1 LYKAMVR
8 SNLEYAT
15 TVWNPHYEDVIKNIE
30 KIQMRATK
38 LVISIKHLPYAKR
51 LKALQLPT
59 LKYRR
64 FRGVMIEVYKILTG
78 IYDFNINLQFLR
90 KDAHTTKG
98 NDLKLETYANLTS
111 LSGLPILQTVYLI
124 SLYYPLH

>member
-1 LYKAMVR
+1 MVR

-111 LSGLPILQTVYLI
+111 LSGLPILRTVYLI